1 MWTDFGPDPATS
13 GDCFDDISLSPVSM
27 AGAIECG
34 VNSIDTHG
42 LRSIQS
48 FDSAREQTVRFLIA
62 PKTYRSY

>member
-48 FDSAREQTVRFLIA
+48 FDSA
-62 PKTYRSY
+62 